1 MSSDDKS
8 DDKELVVSGTSTID
22 NALKLVD
29 TQATDFNSYR
39 IKELGLTLTLLG
51 MAELQAKRIQ
61 KLSSLVFNLEQ
72 EVFSTENIRELEPA
86 KLLNLY
92 KLGTDALKESSQYIK
107 DTIKSVDWN
116 SVEAQLIQAATN
128 GDKEVTNSVGSD
140 NISSVIN
147 ELLSKIKTPLN
158 SVN

>member
-1 MSSDDKS
+1 MSNDKL
-8 DDKELVVSGTSTID
+8 DGNELIISETSTID
-22 NALKLVD
+22 NALKLVE
-29 TQATDFNSYR
+29 TIPVDFNSYR
-39 IKELGLTLTLLG
+39 TKELGLTLTLFGL
-51 MAELQAKRIQ
+51 AEMQSKRIQ
-61 KLSSLVFNLEQ
+61 KLSTLVFNLEQ

-92 KLGTDALKESSQYIK
+92 KLGTEALRDSSQYIK
-107 DTIKSVDWN
+107 DTIKSVDWTQ
-116 SVEAQLIQAATN
+116 VESQLIQAATN

>member
-1 MSSDDKS
+1 MSDDKS
-8 DDKELVVSGTSTID
+8 DDKELVVSNKTTID
-22 NALKLVD
+22 NALELVN
-29 TQATDFNSYR
+29 TAPIDFNSWR
-39 IKELGLTLTLLG
+39 IKELGLTLTLFGL
-51 MAELQAKRIQ
+51 AEQQAARIQ
-61 KLSSLVFNLEQ
+61 KLSTLVFNLEQ

-92 KLGTDALKESSQYIK
+92 KLGTEALRDSSQYIK
-107 DTIKSVDWN
+107 DTIKSVDWTQ
-116 SVEAQLIQAATN
+116 VESQLIQAATN
-128 GDKEVTNSVGSD
+128 GDKEVTNSIGSD